1 MSDSCPQSS
10 RLAPRDEASSRGARW
25 LQYLTLTF
33 CLLLTLAGCPGPD
46 SGPNGTETD
55 SLTGITLQLLVVDD
69 PELASA
75 VERLRGEWQAQKA
88 ADFEVKTLSTAEL
101 TDADVQAVDIVICPS
116 HQLGPLVEAGL
127 LAEVPEK
134 LRPNR
139 ILIDGRLADDRD
151 DPWSGTFELLRACE
165 AVWAGRLYAV
175 PLGSPVFVGYYRADL
190 LEKLGRHPPETWA
203 QYQELAELLA
213 NRQNLGDAA
222 GIDPN
227 TWSGTIEPLA
237 PGWAGLVLLARAAP
251 YAKRRASY
259 STLFD
264 IESMEPLI
272 ASPAFVRALEEL
284 VAAARLNPE
293 ESLRCD
299 PTAVRTAFWQ
309 GRCGMA
315 LSWPTAA
322 RGGLSG
328 PASAGVQVGF
338 FELPGSR
345 EVYRPDALEPLPRSD
360 NEDPHVPL
368 LAVAG
373 RLGVV
378 AAESKH
384 RGAAFRLLFWLA
396 GDRYGHQV
404 SPFSTA
410 TTLFRQSH
418 ARSPGRWVEAPMR
431 ASAAGQYAALTEQIM
446 HLPRRSISAGF
457 QAAHNTAWTEQTSL
471 RQHWLFALRIP
482 GRAEYLQALD
492 EAVRAAVLGDR
503 TPTEAL
509 RAAAER
515 WGRITAEHGVEQQR
529 AAYRHSA
536 AWD

>member
-25 LQYLTLTF
+25 LPF
-33 CLLLTLAGCPGPD
+33 CLLIALSGCPGPD
-46 SGPNGTETD
+46 SGPNGTEND
-55 SLTGITLQLLVVDD
+55 SLSGVTLQLLVVDD
-69 PELASA
+69 PELVAA
-75 VERLRGEWQAQKA
+75 VDRLRGEWQAQKG
-88 ADFEVKTLSTAEL
+88 ADFEIKTVAAAEL
-101 TDADVQAVDIVICPS
+101 TDADVQAADAVICPS
-116 HQLGPLVEAGL
+116 CQLGPLAEAGL

-134 LRPNR
+134 LRPNK
-139 ILIDGRLADDRD
+139 ILVDGRPADNRD

-165 AVWAGRLYAV
+165 AVWAGKLYAV

-190 LEKLGRHPPETWA
+190 LEKLGRRPPQTWA
-203 QYQELAELLA
+203 QYQELAELFA
-213 NRQNLGDAA
+213 DRQNLGDAA
-222 GIDPN
+222 GIDQ
-227 TWSGTIEPLA
+227 TAWCGTIEPLA

-284 VAAARLNPE
+284 VAAARLSPE
-293 ESLRCD
+293 ESLRSD
-299 PTAVRTAFWQ
+299 PTVARTAFWQ

-315 LSWPTAA
+315 LTWPTAA
-322 RGGLSG
+322 KDGLSG
-328 PASAGVQVGF
+328 QPAAHVQVGF
-338 FELPGSR
+338 VELPGSN
-345 EVYRPDALEPLPRSD
+345 EVYRPDDPEPLSRSD
-360 NEDPHVPL
+360 SDDPRVPL

-378 AAESKH
+378 SAESEH
-384 RGAAFRLLFWLA
+384 QEGAFRLLFWLA
-396 GDRYGHQV
+396 GDQYGPQV
-404 SPFSTA
+404 SPFSAA
-410 TTLFRQSH
+410 TTLFRHSH
-418 ARSPGRWVEAPMR
+418 MESPGRWAEEPMP
-431 ASAAGQYAALTEQIM
+431 ASAAGRYADLTEQTM
-446 HLPRRSISAGF
+446 R
-457 QAAHNTAWTEQTSL
+457 

-482 GRAEYLQALD
+482 GRAEYLQVLD

-509 RAAAER
+509 QAAAER
-515 WGRITAEHGVEQQR
+515 WDRITAKYGVEQQR